1 MSKRP
6 GDPGYAA
13 GWCIH
18 YRSNRNLKPGQPNT
32 CEAGVDYKAWHGT
45 GHTRWPCFLDDQ
57 GQSNPEAAHCPHLRR
72 PTPEEIAAHEKWIE
86 EQITKLG
93 TVMTGIADWRRRHK
107 GRSHSEIV
115 ECPACK
121 GRLHLSIAA
130 YNGHVHG
137 HCESDDCVSWME

>member
-18 YRSNRNLKPGQPNT
+18 FRSLGSHTT
-32 CEAGVDYKAWHGT
+32 CEVGVPYSNFASSM
-45 GHTRWPCFLDDQ
+45 RPCFLDDKT
-57 GQSNPEAAHCPHLRR
+57 GESKPDALHCDKLRR
-72 PTPEEIAAHEKWIE
+72 PTKEEIDLHEQWLKERMNKQILVMVGIE
-86 EQITKLG
+86 
-93 TVMTGIADWRRRHK
+93 DWRKSHK
-107 GRSHSEIV
+107 GKSVSEVV

-130 YNGHVHG
+130 SNGHVHG
-137 HCESDDCVSWME
+137 SCETQDCVSWME